1 MQNGVAFCGSPIK
14 GWNKEWQSSV
24 AETTR
29 PANLP
34 RLPAALEG
42 NTPRRGPECQAIR
55 ASYFLERS
63 LIPRIPTRAVAFM
76 LAGFHVGFLG
86 CLKFRLIEH

>member
-1 MQNGVAFCGSPIK
+1 
-14 GWNKEWQSSV
+14 
-24 AETTR
+24 
-29 PANLP
+29 
-34 RLPAALEG
+34 
-42 NTPRRGPECQAIR
+42 
-55 ASYFLERS
+55 LERS